1 MNRENFGALRAW
13 NEEVLWKM
21 GYKGLVMDIDGTLYN
36 SVKCI
41 SEPTRQAIFR
51 AREAGKIIAIASGRP
66 IPGMADVCRRLEFAE
81 KGGYIMGWN
90 GGRIINVQTGEV
102 ISETLLPE
110 AVVPEIASLAAEYDA
125 PVVAHTSD
133 VLVSERPDD
142 KIIQL
147 EARLNHMS
155 VEKIGSLADYTE
167 RRLYKCIVTGSDEKL
182 VHLEQ
187 IAARH
192 FAGRL
197 SVYRSEPYFLE
208 ILPFGIDK
216 AHAIDALA
224 GHLGMTNE
232 DFIACGDGFNDL
244 SMIRHAGLGVAMANA
259 QLVVRQNADYIT
271 DSCDNDGLVPV
282 IEKFLLA

>member
-1 MNRENFGALRAW
+1 M
-13 NEEVLWKM
+13 
-21 GYKGLVMDIDGTLYN
+21 VMDIDGTLYN

-41 SEPTRQAIFR
+41 TEATRQAIFR
-51 AREAGKIIAIASGRP
+51 AREAGKIIVIASGRP
-66 IPGMADVCRRLEFAE
+66 IPGIADVCHTLELSE
-81 KGGYIMGWN
+81 KGGYVMGWN
-90 GGRIINVQTGEV
+90 GGRIVNVQTGEV
-102 ISETLLPE
+102 ISETLLPDGI
-110 AVVPEIASLAAEYDA
+110 VSEIAALSKEYDA

-147 EARLNHMS
+147 EARLNHMT
-155 VEKIGSLADYTE
+155 VRKIDSLADYTE
-167 RRLYKCIVTGSDEKL
+167 HRLYKCIITGSDEKL

-187 IAARH
+187 VAARH

-224 GHLGMTNE
+224 KHLGMTSE

-244 SMIRHAGLGVAMANA
+244 SMIKHAGLGVAMANA
-259 QLVVRQNADYIT
+259 QDVVRRNADFVT
-271 DSCDNDGLVPV
+271 GSCDEDGLVTV
-282 IEKFLLA
+282 IEKFLMA